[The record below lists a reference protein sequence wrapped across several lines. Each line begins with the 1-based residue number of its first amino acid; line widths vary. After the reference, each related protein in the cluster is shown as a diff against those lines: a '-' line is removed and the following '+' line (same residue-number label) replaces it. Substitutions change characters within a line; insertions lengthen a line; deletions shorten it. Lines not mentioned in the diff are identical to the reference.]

1 MAIRE
6 QLHNGATVRNQIVA
20 RGARGMVK
28 VLYNSEQAQVNQ
40 LRDQIKSHTEEF
52 ETAMAEVDQIIKEN
66 IETYLNDISGLMM
79 SIVRVYDNAEI
90 EDKATALD
98 LVHSKAVTRLAAI
111 EDKSI
116 ELRAHIEHLVST
128 IKNGVIKN
136 NETI

>member
-1 MAIRE
+1 
-6 QLHNGATVRNQIVA
+6 
-20 RGARGMVK
+20 MVK

-40 LRDQIKSHTEEF
+40 LRDQIKSHTESF

-90 EDKATALD
+90 EDNATALD

-116 ELRAHIEHLVST
+116 ELRAHIENLVST
-128 IKNGVIKN
+128 IKTGVIKN